1 MPTFEMMELGE
12 GLEEQFDHLVENC
25 MRSGEIDQD
34 LYNAVTK
41 INYVAYV
48 QQCVRIFGNSKP
60 DVANAVFKSLT
71 PDIASFVDEL
81 MKLTFEEEQQ

>member
-34 LYNAVTK
+34 LYEKYDVKRGLRDANGRGVLTGLTEISDVVPTRLSTENCSRWTENSTIRASMW
-41 INYVAYV
+41 
-48 QQCVRIFGNSKP
+48 RIW
-60 DVANAVFKSLT
+60 
-71 PDIASFVDEL
+71 
-81 MKLTFEEEQQ
+81 

>member
-34 LYNAVTK
+34 LYEK
-41 INYVAYV
+41 Y
-48 QQCVRIFGNSKP
+48 
-60 DVANAVFKSLT
+60 DVKRGLRDANGRAC
-71 PDIASFVDEL
+71 
-81 MKLTFEEEQQ
+81 